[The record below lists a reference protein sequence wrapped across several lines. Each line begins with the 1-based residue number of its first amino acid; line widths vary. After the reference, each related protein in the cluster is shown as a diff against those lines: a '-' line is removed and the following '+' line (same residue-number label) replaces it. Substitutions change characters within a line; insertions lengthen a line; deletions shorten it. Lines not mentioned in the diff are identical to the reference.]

1 MHLVVVF
8 FFFRGFHEQ
17 VLNIDLLSMLMIDDE
32 FSLVNKEVFYLDQ
45 EHRGG
50 SVWVLL
56 PKWKILALGPL
67 EMAGVL
73 QFQLK
78 D

>member
-1 MHLVVVF
+1 LHLVVVF

-32 FSLVNKEVFYLDQ
+32 FSFVDKEVFNLDQ
-45 EHRGG
+45 EHGGG

-56 PKWKILALGPL
+56 PKWKILAWGPF

-78 D
+78 Y